1 MMTDNRVS
9 VRRRPGR
16 PKAQAME
23 QDRNCQARLLEVAV
37 KAFAVRS
44 YDGVSLRTLAAAANC
59 DVSMVAHHF
68 GSKQDLWLAT
78 VEHMRERVL
87 GHCEQIRVI
96 EQSHGPIDA
105 RCMQAIEHLYEA
117 MASED
122 EMVRF
127 TMRERAEGSAR
138 FECLHA
144 RVIAPLFAAYR
155 PIWQEAID
163 GGVLKL
169 SPPGLLHTVL
179 SGAIAFVLTSPP
191 LETHLEGE
199 TENDGTEND
208 GTDKSGG
215 ENVGRAGAG
224 ALERVDV
231 KQLVRGLFAQ
241 LGGTA
246 SGPLEQGN
254 S

>member
-1 MMTDNRVS
+1 
-9 VRRRPGR
+9 
-16 PKAQAME
+16 ME

-37 KAFAVRS
+37 NAFAVRS
-44 YDGVSLRTLAAAANC
+44 YEGVSLRALAVAADC

-78 VEHMRERVL
+78 VEHMRERAL
-87 GHCEQIRVI
+87 MYCEQIRVI
-96 EQSHGPIDA
+96 QHSQVPVETQ
-105 RCMQAIEHLYEA
+105 CMQAIEHLYET
-117 MASED
+117 MARED
-122 EMVRF
+122 EMLRF
-127 TMRERAEGSAR
+127 MMRERAEGSER
-138 FECLHA
+138 FAHLHA

-191 LETHLEGE
+191 LETRLEGE